1 VHGHLETVVR
11 YTYHIKAADWM
22 ADPQARQIFPVVDR
36 IIRQEGNMLM
46 SVNVRLQDGKWQ
58 PVLPVL

>member
-1 VHGHLETVVR
+1 
-11 YTYHIKAADWM
+11 
-22 ADPQARQIFPVVDR
+22 VDR